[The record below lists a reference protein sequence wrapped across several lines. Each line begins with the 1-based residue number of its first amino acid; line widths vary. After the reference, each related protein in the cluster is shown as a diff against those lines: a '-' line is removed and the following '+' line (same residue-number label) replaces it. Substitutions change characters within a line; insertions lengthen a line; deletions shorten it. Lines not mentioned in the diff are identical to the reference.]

1 MQIKQRNNSRRLGDE
16 EIKSIFMELNTRRLP
31 EIYDNSSL
39 ADMHEFLV
47 DIFRS
52 SLWKSPEHFDKRNT
66 FIQSIKLVNATDA
79 DHRRVFL
86 AMADAGNAHAVIS
99 YLHMVGRKE
108 GVFLKGHQALVTTDD
123 VAMMV
128 KDSGKYIAPVIHF
141 LCRASV
147 PSGNKNLPKLWRELS
162 KAYDPSIKNHE
173 RFLEGMQTLVARYG
187 IKSLGIGEHDVDHGK
202 WVDRFLNSNEMS
214 VKDIASAVV
223 AGQLVSRR
231 MGRQELVDQSR
242 EFSSQM
248 RLVNDLGFDTNV
260 IDIKRVVRSHNIKP
274 PTFRLTEGLTM

>member
-1 MQIKQRNNSRRLGDE
+1 M
-16 EIKSIFMELNTRRLP
+16 
-31 EIYDNSSL
+31 

-52 SLWKSPEHFDKRNT
+52 SLWKNPEHFEKRNS
-66 FIQSIKLVNATDA
+66 FIQSIKLVNANDA

-86 AMADAGNAHAVIS
+86 AMADAGNAHGVIS
-99 YLHMVGRKE
+99 YLHMIGNKE
-108 GVFLKGHQALVTTDD
+108 GVFLKGHQALFTTDD
-123 VAMMV
+123 LVKMV
-128 KDSGKYIAPVIHF
+128 KDLGKFISPVIHF

-147 PSGNKNLPKLWRELS
+147 SSGNKNLPKLWRELS

-187 IKSLGIGEHDVDHGK
+187 IKSLGLGEHDVDHGK
-202 WVDRFLNSNEMS
+202 WVDRFLNSSEMAI
-214 VKDIASAVV
+214 KDIASAVV

-231 MGRQELVDQSR
+231 MGRQELVDQST

-248 RLVNDLGFDTNV
+248 RLVNDLGFDANV
-260 IDIKRVVRSHNIKP
+260 IDIKRVVRSHAITK
-274 PTFRLTEGLTM
+274 PTFRLSEGLTM